1 MDMKGWG
8 RKAPALFHAHNT
20 SRGRAR
26 YFHTLMGVHSFE
38 HEEVGHAEAEREA
51 RHRQG

>member
-20 SRGRAR
+20 SRGRAG

-38 HEEVGHAEAEREA
+38 REEVVHAEAEREA